1 MYQRLLNEDKASGRN
16 YAKEKLIKGRG
27 NDMKKFIVTGALH
40 GFLAV
45 ALGAFGAHALEGVLD
60 DYGRGVWETAV
71 QYQMFHA
78 TALLVVGLLM
88 SSKLLGEVKQLNL
101 AGIFFNLG
109 IVFFSGSLYVLA
121 ISGIKVLG
129 AVTPIGGV
137 LFLAGWVLIIVSAI
151 KHAR

>member
-1 MYQRLLNEDKASGRN
+1 M
-16 YAKEKLIKGRG
+16 
-27 NDMKKFIVTGALH
+27 
-40 GFLAV
+40 
-45 ALGAFGAHALEGVLD
+45 GAFGAHALKEILD
-60 DYGRGVWETAV
+60 DYGQGIWETAV

-78 TALLVVGLLM
+78 TGLLVIGLLM
-88 SSKLLGEVKQLNL
+88 STKLLGNIKQLNI

-129 AVTPIGGV
+129 AITPIGGV
-137 LFLAGWVLIIVSAI
+137 LFLAGWLLIIVAAL

>member
-1 MYQRLLNEDKASGRN
+1 
-16 YAKEKLIKGRG
+16 
-27 NDMKKFIVTGALH
+27 MKRFIVTGALH
-40 GFLAV
+40 GLLAV
-45 ALGAFGAHALEGVLD
+45 AFGAFGAHALKEVLD
-60 DYGRGVWETAV
+60 EYSRGIWETAV

-78 TALLVVGLLM
+78 TGLLIIGLLM

-129 AVTPIGGV
+129 AITPIGGV
-137 LFLAGWVLIIVSAI
+137 LFLAGWLLIILTAL

>member
-1 MYQRLLNEDKASGRN
+1 
-16 YAKEKLIKGRG
+16 
-27 NDMKKFIVTGALH
+27 MKKFIVTGALH

>member
-1 MYQRLLNEDKASGRN
+1 MHF
-16 YAKEKLIKGRG
+16 KGRVTK
-27 NDMKKFIVTGALH
+27 MKRFIVTGALH
-40 GFLAV
+40 GLLAV
-45 ALGAFGAHALEGVLD
+45 AFGAFGAHALKEILD
-60 DYGRGVWETAV
+60 EYSRGIWETAV

-78 TALLVVGLLM
+78 TGLLIIGLLM

-129 AVTPIGGV
+129 AITPFGGV
-137 LFLAGWVLIIVSAI
+137 LFLAGWLLIILTAL

>member
-1 MYQRLLNEDKASGRN
+1 
-16 YAKEKLIKGRG
+16 
-27 NDMKKFIVTGALH
+27 MKKFIVTGALH

-45 ALGAFGAHALEGVLD
+45 ALGAFGAHALKEVLD
-60 DYGRGVWETAV
+60 DYNRGIWETAV

-78 TALLVVGLLM
+78 TALLVIGILM

-121 ISGIKVLG
+121 ISGVKVLG
-129 AVTPIGGV
+129 AITPIGGV
-137 LFLAGWVLIIVSAI
+137 LFLAGWVLIIVSVL
-151 KHAR
+151 KHTR